1 MTFPMSHAS
10 ILEQFRDHLRSLKQR
25 SSPSDVPANSAT
37 NKTVVI
43 IDSIASCPGVYM
55 PWKEMVQVCKEEG
68 AYSVIDAAHSLG
80 QEVGINLEKAD
91 PDFWVS
97 VSHEISLSSVSLN
110 VSFL

>member
-1 MTFPMSHAS
+1 
-10 ILEQFRDHLRSLKQR
+10 
-25 SSPSDVPANSAT
+25 
-37 NKTVVI
+37 
-43 IDSIASCPGVYM
+43 M
-55 PWKEMVQVCKEEG
+55 PWKEMVQVCKEGG

-110 VSFL
+110 VWFL